1 MSLDRTANW
10 RLAIAE
16 PDDLFRI
23 GLQRYLQQHTQWVIG
38 LETSDV
44 LGLAD
49 ALDAAQG
56 RGEVPDVVILGLPG
70 TVGTAADGRVL
81 LRSLKQRWPYLP
93 ILLLAAAGDPVV
105 ADAWWLGIEGCCA
118 RSSQET
124 ELLAAIDAVASGETY
139 WAAGMSGPDRRAS
152 FSAGGALVRR
162 SRNFPVWM
170 QIDRAMQA
178 IDQKLRSPQTN
189 RIERWVL
196 AGRQRELRASRW
208 ITQRL
213 LPGVPSQPVIQPQ
226 AAQVPLPPNPSGPM
240 EPMNR
245 SGLPLATLFDRLAA
259 KLRYPLDNGTELPLE
274 LDILRSEKQRELIYI
289 VLRQFEAIVDELR
302 FSRVPLERLTAQ
314 APPALVDLWLAV
326 LPEFF
331 GKYYQVAVRG
341 VETPVVETIA
351 AQQARVET
359 EILGRIPLVPEL
371 LGYLLFQQPLVVDNQ
386 PFPASSPVAI
396 AQGLAILENLVIQ
409 VANAAIAPLLNQ
421 FADVEAI
428 KQAFYDRQRLSTR
441 EIERFRNDL
450 SWRYRRDRYVT
461 EPLAMFESQYA
472 LFVLTE
478 VGIAQQMIYAPRRQ
492 ELESL
497 TGIPFAV
504 TLLWELRDA
513 VTPRLRTAT
522 AFVGSG
528 LVYVLT
534 EVIGRGLGLVGRGIL
549 KGIGNAFQERP

>member
-1 MSLDRTANW
+1 MSVDRTANW
-10 RLAIAE
+10 CLAIAE
-16 PDDLFRI
+16 LDDRFRI
-23 GLQRYLQQHTQWVIG
+23 GLQRYLRQYTQWSIG
-38 LETSDV
+38 LETSDL

-49 ALDAAQG
+49 LLGEAQG
-56 RGEVPDVVILGLPG
+56 RGELPDLVILGLPG
-70 TVGTAADGRVL
+70 TAAMAADLRLL
-81 LRSLKQRWPYLP
+81 LRSLKQRFPYLP
-93 ILLLAAAGDPVV
+93 ILLLAAPGDPVV
-105 ADAWWLGIEGCCA
+105 ADAWWLGIEGA
-118 RSSQET
+118 GDRGLGET
-124 ELLAAIDAVASGETY
+124 ELLAAIAQVASGETY
-139 WAAGMSGPDRRAS
+139 WPAGMQAVVDPSRQAPSG
-152 FSAGGALVRR
+152 GGLTRSRR
-162 SRNFPVWM
+162 SPVWM
-170 QIDRAMQA
+170 QIDVALNA

-189 RIERWVL
+189 PIERWVL

-208 ITQRL
+208 ITRRL
-213 LPGVPSQPVIQPQ
+213 LPGVPAQPV
-226 AAQVPLPPNPSGPM
+226 LPPPP
-240 EPMNR
+240 PIAQIQTANR
-245 SGLPLATLFDRLAA
+245 VGGLPLANLFDRLAA
-259 KLRYPLDNGTELPLE
+259 KLRYPLDNCTELPLE
-274 LDILRSEKQRELIYI
+274 IDILRSEKQRELIYI

-302 FSRVPLERLTAQ
+302 FSRVPFDRLAAQ
-314 APPALVDLWLAV
+314 SSVVLGDLWLAG

-331 GKYYQVAVRG
+331 GKYYQVTVRG
-341 VETPVVETIA
+341 VETPVVATLA
-351 AQQARVET
+351 AQQARIET

-396 AQGLAILENLVIQ
+396 AQAVAILENLVIQ
-409 VANAAIAPLLNQ
+409 VANATIAPLLNQ

-428 KQAFYDRQRLSTR
+428 KQGFYDRQRLSTR

-478 VGIAQQMIYAPRRQ
+478 LGIDQQTIYAPRRQ

-504 TLLWELRDA
+504 TLLWEMRDA
-513 VTPRLRTAT
+513 VAPRLRTAT

>member
-1 MSLDRTANW
+1 MSVDRTANW

-16 PDDLFRI
+16 LDDRFRI
-23 GLQRYLQQHTQWVIG
+23 GLQRYLRQYTQWSIG
-38 LETSDV
+38 LETSD
-44 LGLAD
+44 LLALAD
-49 ALDAAQG
+49 LLGEFQG
-56 RGEVPDVVILGLPG
+56 RGELPDLLILGLPG
-70 TVGTAADGRVL
+70 TAAMAADLRLL
-81 LRSLKQRWPYLP
+81 LRSLKQRLPDLP
-93 ILLLAAAGDPVV
+93 ILLLAAPGDPVV
-105 ADAWWLGIEGCCA
+105 ADAWWLGIEGACD
-118 RSSQET
+118 RGVGET
-124 ELLAAIDAVASGETY
+124 ELLAAIAQVASGETY
-139 WAAGMSGPDRRAS
+139 WAAGMQATVGPSLQVPISGGLTRSRRA
-152 FSAGGALVRR
+152 
-162 SRNFPVWM
+162 PVWM
-170 QIDRAMQA
+170 QIDLALSV
-178 IDQKLRSPQTN
+178 IDQKLRSPKTN
-189 RIERWVL
+189 MIERWVL

-213 LPGVPSQPVIQPQ
+213 LPGVPDQPVLPLQSPPPIAPIQT
-226 AAQVPLPPNPSGPM
+226 A
-240 EPMNR
+240 NR
-245 SGLPLATLFDRLAA
+245 VGGLPLATLFDRLAA
-259 KLRYPLDNGTELPLE
+259 KLRYPLDNCTELPLE

-302 FSRVPLERLTAQ
+302 FSRVPLERLEAQ
-314 APPALVDLWLAV
+314 SSVVLGDLWLAV

-331 GKYYQVAVRG
+331 GKYYQVTVRG
-341 VETPVVETIA
+341 VETPVVATLA
-351 AQQARVET
+351 TQQARIET

-396 AQGLAILENLVIQ
+396 AQAVAILENLVIQ
-409 VANAAIAPLLNQ
+409 VANATIAPLLNQ

-428 KQAFYDRQRLSTR
+428 KQGFYDRQRLSTR

-478 VGIAQQMIYAPRRQ
+478 LGINQQLIYAPRRQ

-504 TLLWELRDA
+504 TLLWEMRDA

>member
-1 MSLDRTANW
+1 MSVDRTANW

-38 LETSDV
+38 LATSDV
-44 LGLAD
+44 LSLAD
-49 ALDAAQG
+49 ALDLAQG
-56 RGEVPDVVILGLPG
+56 QGEVPDVVILGLPG
-70 TVGTAADGRVL
+70 TVGKAADGRML

-118 RSSQET
+118 RSSSEA

-139 WAAGMSGPDRRAS
+139 WAAGMSGLDRGVS
-152 FSAGGALVRR
+152 LSAGSGALVRR

-170 QIDRAMQA
+170 QIDRAMQS

-189 RIERWVL
+189 VIERWVL

-213 LPGVPSQPVIQPQ
+213 LPGVPAQPVIQPQ
-226 AAQVPLPPNPSGPM
+226 AAQVPPPNPSGSI
-240 EPMNR
+240 EPMNGR
-245 SGLPLATLFDRLAA
+245 GLPLATLFDRLAA
-259 KLRYPLDNGTELPLE
+259 KLRYPLDNSTELPLE
-274 LDILRSEKQRELIYI
+274 IDILRSEKQRELIYI

-302 FSRVPLERLTAQ
+302 FSRVPLERLEAQ
-314 APPALVDLWLAV
+314 SPVLLVDLWLAV

-359 EILGRIPLVPEL
+359 EILSRIPLVPEL

-472 LFVLTE
+472 LFCLTE
-478 VGIAQQMIYAPRRQ
+478 LGIAQQLIYAPRRQ

-513 VTPRLRTAT
+513 IAPRLRTAT

>member
-1 MSLDRTANW
+1 MVDRTANW
-10 RLAIAE
+10 CLAIAE
-16 PDDLFRI
+16 PDDLFRL
-23 GLQRYLQQHTQWVIG
+23 GLQRYLQQQTQWVMG
-38 LETSDV
+38 LATSDC
-44 LGLAD
+44 LALPEL
-49 ALDAAQG
+49 LDAAQG
-56 RGEVPDVVILGLPG
+56 RGEVPDLVILGWPG
-70 TVGTAADGRVL
+70 TVGLAADWRSL

-93 ILLLAAAGDPVV
+93 ILLLAVAGDPVV
-105 ADAWWLGIEGCCA
+105 TDAWWLGIEGCCA
-118 RSSQET
+118 RSSGEA
-124 ELLAAIDAVASGETY
+124 ELLAAIEAVAGGETY
-139 WAAGMSGPDRRAS
+139 WAAGMSGSALDAS
-152 FSAGGALVRR
+152 FRTGSGTLVRR

-170 QIDRAMQA
+170 QIDQTMSA
-178 IDQKLRSPQTN
+178 IDQKRRSPQTN
-189 RIERWVL
+189 LIERWVL
-196 AGRQRELRASRW
+196 AGRQRELRAARW

-213 LPGVPSQPVIQPQ
+213 LPGVPPQPVIAPP
-226 AAQVPLPPNPSGPM
+226 AARVPPPPNGPIA
-240 EPMNR
+240 PMNDR
-245 SGLPLATLFDRLAA
+245 GLPLATLFDRLAA

-274 LDILRSEKQRELIYI
+274 IDILRSAKQRELIYI
-289 VLRQFEAIVDELR
+289 VLRQFEAIVDELQ
-302 FSRVPLERLTAQ
+302 FSRVPQERLAAQ
-314 APPALVDLWLAV
+314 AQAALVDLWRAV

-341 VETPVVETIA
+341 VETPVVETLV
-351 AQQARVET
+351 AQQARVEA

-386 PFPASSPVAI
+386 AFAASSPVAI
-396 AQGLAILENLVIQ
+396 AQASAILENLVIQ
-409 VANAAIAPLLNQ
+409 VANAVIAPLLNQ
-421 FADVEAI
+421 FADVEVI
-428 KQAFYDRQRLSTR
+428 KQAFYDRHRLSTR

-461 EPLAMFESQYA
+461 EPLAIFESQYA
-472 LFVLTE
+472 LFCLTE
-478 VGIAQQMIYAPRRQ
+478 LGITQQTIYAPRRQ

-513 VTPRLRTAT
+513 VAPRLRTAT